1 MKTFVEIGTSNFN
14 TLRHLCYKGWRGVM
28 VEPIEIALNKIPD
41 HENLIKVQGAID
53 KDFSI
58 RTLTKLKDEY
68 WDDKTIDRD
77 YLGMASLHPDAEL
90 LTSNFYKDMI
100 EQIEVGCVTFEFLM
114 DQLGITE
121 IDYLKIDAEGLDY
134 DILSTIDFN
143 KFTIKAIRA
152 EHDHIESSLLV
163 DLLEKNNYL
172 VDILNYDIIA
182 IKE

>member
-1 MKTFVEIGTSNFN
+1 MKTFVEIGTSSFN
-14 TLRHLCYKGWRGVM
+14 TLRHLCYKGWRGIM
-28 VEPIEIALNKIPD
+28 IEPIETALNKIPD

-53 KDFSI
+53 KEFSI

-77 YLGMASLHPDAEL
+77 YLGMASLHSESVLIQD
-90 LTSNFYKDMI
+90 NFYKDMI
-100 EQIEVGCVTFEFLM
+100 EQVEVGCVTFEFLM

-121 IDYLKIDAEGLDY
+121 IDYLKIDTEGLDY

-143 KFTIKAIRA
+143 KFNIKAIRA
-152 EHDHIESSLLV
+152 EHQHVDVSLLV

>member
-1 MKTFVEIGTSNFN
+1 
-14 TLRHLCYKGWRGVM
+14 
-28 VEPIEIALNKIPD
+28 
-41 HENLIKVQGAID
+41 
-53 KDFSI
+53 
-58 RTLTKLKDEY
+58 
-68 WDDKTIDRD
+68 
-77 YLGMASLHPDAEL
+77 MASLHPDAEL

-143 KFTIKAIRA
+143 KFNIKAIRA

-172 VDILNYDIIA
+172 VDVLNYDIIA